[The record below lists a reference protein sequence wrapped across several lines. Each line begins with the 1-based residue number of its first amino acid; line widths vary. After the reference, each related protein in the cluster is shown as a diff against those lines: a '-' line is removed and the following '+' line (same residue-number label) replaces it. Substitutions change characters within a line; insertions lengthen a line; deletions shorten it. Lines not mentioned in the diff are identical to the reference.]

1 MPAPFAAYLLPGI
14 LLPGWSAGDVGYID
28 PTTGLL
34 TRLAYPSGAALGDY
48 VLGTTDAGIPGWV
61 APASVSTMPPAGPVG
76 SLLASDGTNWIAA
89 KILTDAVTGDVIV
102 DAVTG
107 DVILV
112 PA

>member
-14 LLPGWSAGDVGYID
+14 LLPGWEPGDIAYVD

-48 VLGTTDAGIPGWV
+48 ILGTTDAGIPGWV
-61 APASVSTMPPAGPVG
+61 APPSAMPAPGPAG

-89 KILTDAVTGDVIV
+89 KILTDETSGDVLV
-102 DAVTG
+102 DETTG